1 MPGMLAALLR
11 GSLVTGFTAAARRAS
26 RRPRDA
32 VADRW
37 LAGPDHPAKV
47 AMSAPRLARFVLIT
61 LTLSAATG
69 LTGCAH
75 LVLLH
80 DPLTASEHNDLG
92 VAYESGGQPDLAA
105 AEYRKALRLDSHQAR
120 ARVNLGNIEAAK
132 GRWSRAESCYR
143 RALRDSLTDY
153 DAMNNLAVAL
163 LRQGR
168 RLDEARALAERAVAA
183 GGERDSVYRATLAE
197 VKSSR
202 R

>member
-1 MPGMLAALLR
+1 MNVQR
-11 GSLVTGFTAAARRAS
+11 LVRA
-26 RRPRDA
+26 
-32 VADRW
+32 
-37 LAGPDHPAKV
+37 
-47 AMSAPRLARFVLIT
+47 VLIVLMLPAVT
-61 LTLSAATG
+61 A

-75 LVLLH
+75 FVVLR

-92 VAYESGGQPDLAA
+92 VAYESSGELGLAA

-132 GRWSRAESCYR
+132 ERWGSAEKCYR
-143 RALRDSLTDY
+143 RALSDSTTDY

-197 VKSSR
+197 VKSGGR
-202 R
+202 